1 MRAAARQRD
10 LQASDTVWGV
20 CDNAR
25 VPRGGPGGRRVG
37 VLRYRTESGDRRFW
51 TATEIIQGKS
61 IQRVT
66 HPFFVIFPIA
76 LATGALVL
84 DILSRLGLSG
94 APLAGSYAMWGAVGG
109 AALSIL
115 TGLVDRSLMR
125 RGSRIRK
132 VATRHMAIQ
141 LTATAFFLVDAIVRW
156 SDRGAAKAHPL
167 WLVLDVLGVATVILG
182 GDVGAQ
188 MVFQMGHRVRGA
200 GEVPAGPDLTA
211 PDQVTT
217 T

>member
-1 MRAAARQRD
+1 MRARR
-10 LQASDTVWGV
+10 GV
-20 CDNAR
+20 DF
-25 VPRGGPGGRRVG
+25 P
-37 VLRYRTESGDRRFW
+37 DRR
-51 TATEIIQGKS
+51 A
-61 IQRVT
+61 
-66 HPFFVIFPIA
+66 
-76 LATGALVL
+76 
-84 DILSRLGLSG
+84 
-94 APLAGSYAMWGAVGG
+94 
-109 AALSIL
+109 
-115 TGLVDRSLMR
+115 
-125 RGSRIRK
+125 
-132 VATRHMAIQ
+132 
-141 LTATAFFLVDAIVRW
+141 AFFLVDAIVRW